1 MKTLRLEHNL
11 VEIKDVVFGD
21 ATRVDGHTLI
31 VDKDTLIKRLLES
44 DENIKELKIDL
55 AKPGEKTRIIPV
67 KDVIEPRYTVKG
79 TPGFAAVTT
88 DAGPLGEGVVN
99 ILHNVAVVTIGDL
112 VGFQEGIIDMWGGR
126 RTLDAVFPN
135 IEYRSGYYAGGRLE
149 PA

>member
-21 ATRVDGHTLI
+21 ATRVDNGTLI
-31 VDKDTLIKRLLES
+31 IDKEDVIARLMES

-55 AKPGEKTRIIPV
+55 AKPGDKTRIIPV

-88 DAGPLGEGVVN
+88 EAGPLGDGVVN
-99 ILHNVAVVTIGDL
+99 ILHNVSVVSIGVM
-112 VGFQEGIIDMWGGR
+112 VGFQ
-126 RTLDAVFPN
+126 
-135 IEYRSGYYAGGRLE
+135 
-149 PA
+149 